1 MVNLLRCA
9 WAGSQRYGALVW
21 SGDIHSDWQTFRRQA
36 VSYTHLDVYKRQGLE
51 VYSSYHKKED
61 VEWFHK
67 LAEELGMLET
77 MGSDFHGKTK
87 HSVIPGGTGGD
98 QMEEKSLSLL
108 DYLLK
113 MHRIF

>member
-1 MVNLLRCA
+1 MKEK
-9 WAGSQRYGALVW
+9 GA
-21 SGDIHSDWQTFRRQA
+21 A
-36 VSYTHLDVYKRQGLE
+36 GLE

-87 HSVIPGGTGGD
+87 PSVNPGGTGGD
-98 QMEEKSLSLL
+98 QKEEKSLSLL